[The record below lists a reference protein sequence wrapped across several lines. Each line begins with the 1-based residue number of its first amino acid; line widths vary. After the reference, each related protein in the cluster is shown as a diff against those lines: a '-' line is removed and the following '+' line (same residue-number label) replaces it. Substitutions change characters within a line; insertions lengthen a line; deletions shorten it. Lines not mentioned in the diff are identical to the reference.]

1 METTNNGQYTTI
13 SSTNS
18 GPAFTL
24 VEEGKLN
31 VSLYCEVISKNIQ
44 VETRWLVKRSTDA
57 MLLTTEYNTSSEL
70 ASSVDLVGKITAIG
84 DVILNLIY

>member
-1 METTNNGQYTTI
+1 MQTINNGQHTTI
-13 SSTNS
+13 PSTNS

-44 VETRWLVKRSTDA
+44 VETSWLVKRSTDA